1 MLLVLCG
8 TYYKNGFL
16 DNLMTIPLIVYSSA
30 PSMKTSTA
38 TANNPDIPEPDYSPI
53 IIRKSKKPKAKRN
66 NMNLWGN
73 AARYRGSLE
82 ELDQEEISPDE
93 SQGSSSA
100 FKVRHMAEKLK
111 VQAERDRRRQVQR
124 GSPESSSSNHAK
136 EFQSLRPM
144 KSSENGSRSR
154 RSVSEERDHDS
165 VLSDSFSMLSMSNS
179 NIPGHHHR
187 MSQYSPRYNS
197 SIYYKSNL
205 VSNLCV
211 NFTEAGIIVLQGPIH
226 PYLVYQWMNQCLWF
240 HQVMNNL
247 Y

>member
-1 MLLVLCG
+1 MG
-8 TYYKNGFL
+8 
-16 DNLMTIPLIVYSSA
+16 
-30 PSMKTSTA
+30 
-38 TANNPDIPEPDYSPI
+38 
-53 IIRKSKKPKAKRN
+53 
-66 NMNLWGN
+66 
-73 AARYRGSLE
+73 
-82 ELDQEEISPDE
+82 

-111 VQAERDRRRQVQR
+111 VQSERDRRIQGQR

-187 MSQYSPRYNS
+187 MSQYSPRSLNNS
-197 SIYYKSNL
+197 SSRSNSSLPGLPMDEPVSMVPSSHEQSVLNEVKSKQ
-205 VSNLCV
+205 S
-211 NFTEAGIIVLQGPIH
+211 
-226 PYLVYQWMNQCLWF
+226 
-240 HQVMNNL
+240 
-247 Y
+247 

>member
-124 GSPESSSSNHAK
+124 GSPGSSSSNHAK

-187 MSQYSPRYNS
+187 MSQYSPRYNTLQY
-197 SIYYKSNL
+197 ITNL
-205 VSNLCV
+205 D
-211 NFTEAGIIVLQGPIH
+211 
-226 PYLVYQWMNQCLWF
+226 
-240 HQVMNNL
+240 
-247 Y
+247 